1 MTELIKEISTWAA
14 PPLLAAVLWLVIKK
28 FEHIDKRLD
37 KYEEKSEKLLKD
49 TSDKILKSET
59 NFKELTTKITD
70 DIGKAIRQISDVQI
84 DFRNELKNVNT
95 LTIRM
100 EAQIVNINKWLD
112 ESRQYYGKIIDLD
125 RSVERHTNT
134 LGAAG
139 KLLKD
144 HSERIKE
151 VEKKVK

>member
-1 MTELIKEISTWAA
+1 MTEFIKDLSTWVA
-14 PPLLAAVLWLVIKK
+14 PPLFAAVLWLVIKK

-37 KYEEKSEKLLKD
+37 KYEEKAEKLLKD
-49 TSDKILKSET
+49 TSDKISKSES
-59 NFKELTTKITD
+59 NFKDLTTKITD

-84 DFRNELKNVNT
+84 DFRNELKSVNT

-100 EAQIVNINKWLD
+100 EAQIININKWLE

-125 RSVERHTNT
+125 RSVEKHTDT

-139 KLLKD
+139 KLLKN
-144 HSERIKE
+144 HSERIRE
-151 VEKKVK
+151 VEKKIK